1 MSIRTL
7 IGCRHDRRQ
16 NEKTRLCERR
26 VLRKIPCTRVN
37 PFILFLFLFQFF
49 VKETVNWRI
58 KVEGDKHYERS
69 RMLVNVRSLYYYLDG
84 QRTIGNKLCVLT
96 EKRHV
101 VVSSSFSSSS
111 IFQVSR
117 PRRNILCSP

>member
-26 VLRKIPCTRVN
+26 VLRKIPCSWVN
-37 PFILFLFLFQFF
+37 PSVLFFFFLFQFF
-49 VKETVNWRI
+49 VKGSVNWRI

-84 QRTIGNKLCVLT
+84 QRTIGNKLYVLT

-101 VVSSSFSSSS
+101 LVVVVVVDFPRFS
-111 IFQVSR
+111 R
-117 PRRNILCSP
+117 A